1 MRIISMLLCF
11 LMVITSIPTDAFAAE
26 VINDATINETS
37 TEQEADD
44 FEEISET
51 SENSKSEV
59 VEDEFSEMSEYN
71 MEVSIGEIMP
81 IEERIDD
88 ENNQLRNAVNNIS
101 QTTNDITIK
110 YTLVDQSGV
119 FTKASDNTEL
129 CKAELTVADLNKDG
143 SITYNDVFTAAHQK
157 YYSAGVE
164 GFAIDSNEWGPYIT
178 KFWGMETGSVGYC
191 CNNASVSTGLETVV
205 ANDSDIVVYF
215 YRDTTNW
222 SDCYTYFGSA
232 NETAV
237 VGTAKTFTTYG
248 INSFGNAVV
257 PADATVKVVDGTGSE
272 VADLVTTVGADG
284 TFAITFKTAGTYTIE
299 LGSGSGKYYVPS
311 RCSVTVTDPEPV
323 AKKHFLSKFAAAPS
337 RSLTTIDL
345 KDNVWSYDYV
355 ISSGKSSSYIR
366 AQLTLSAD
374 APEGSMITVGYKNS
388 SGADATTTLTSG
400 SAKSIMTPIEKSMT
414 GSKLTFTVGVEG
426 NTQTYVLN
434 IVRTVDVKVN
444 TVTDA
449 KDNGLIVYNDQ
460 YLLPE
465 TSEKIKI
472 NADAFGSDLTINGA
486 KATSGEA
493 FEVTPVW
500 DENELYQVTV
510 KSTDGKESKEQVL
523 TFKKLKSTT
532 EFSGTYGEN
541 ATWKLAEGVLTIS
554 GSGDMQDKV
563 PWENLMSLIK
573 KVHFDDE
580 ITSIGTNAFLKA
592 VSITE
597 VKLPSSLK
605 KIGAYAFNYCST
617 LTQITL
623 PEGLETICIGAFYG
637 SGLKAISIPASVK
650 TVEANA
656 FRACKNM
663 ERAVITNAMGSG
675 MFVDC
680 ISLNNVT
687 FKESS
692 LTTIPTDAFGNCSSL
707 KNLVLP
713 EGVTSF
719 AKANGYGI
727 KYYFESLTIPNTLTG
742 FNGNTFGD
750 YLTNVTVKENN
761 PNYIKVGKVLYTK
774 DKKGVVLAEKNLAG
788 EVTIEDGAESI
799 HDYAFANI
807 AELTKVVLPSTVK
820 AIGNYAFYYCKNL
833 ESVTLREGVESIG
846 QYGFSYCNVLSDIK
860 LPSTLKTLGESA
872 FSACKAIKNIEIPAK
887 VTELPNLLFSNAT
900 ALETIILPAG
910 LTSMQARTFF
920 NCNALTTIY
929 FRGDAVAWNTIVN
942 RPADGLYDVV
952 YCYGRTD
959 IANITV
965 QPEDRFF
972 AVNSDATDGLSV
984 TVRKPENV
992 QISFAWYVNDTKSS
1006 VGGTLLTEGTKITED
1021 GLTSY
1026 CTPDVSAIGTKYYY
1040 CVITSK
1046 LPKETLVNNTRIAA
1060 VEVANKLWEG
1070 EGTENNPFRLSS
1082 TEDMQ
1087 KLATYVA
1094 NGRSTEGKFFAVTE
1108 DVTLP
1113 AEWTPVGTATYRFAG
1128 TIDGKID
1135 ENNCATI
1142 IVPEGGK
1149 PLLGYVLNATVKNLN
1164 IKGTRIEG
1172 YGLIDNFVGINIT
1185 SKTVLDNITILSGTN
1200 ILKSGLLGTY
1210 ITTNGFAGCS
1220 ATYTAEIS
1228 NCRVQ
1233 SGVVIGYTGT
1243 ENRVGSLAGRF
1254 IGVVEN
1260 CESAATV
1267 KGVDYVG
1274 GLVGNMDNSMG
1285 SCQVKNSAFHGTVEG
1300 TGQFAGGIIGGGYE
1314 DSGSAPNANRPTL
1327 QGCSVDGTVK
1337 GNEAVGG
1344 ITGGDRLVA
1353 QSYGGN
1359 AVIANHFRGT
1369 VSGTKYVGGIIGY
1382 YRSLNVWDTVSA
1394 NTYSNAAKG
1403 IGYVAIID
1411 TNVENPAADENMIII
1426 NTEKGTGS
1434 CPTVQWCTWKSNH
1447 NRTDDPLGADA
1458 EALCKKV
1465 SENTPIAPTCYEIKA
1480 TGTYKNEYTVGEELD
1495 LTGIIVTAVWTD
1507 ASTTTVDL
1515 SEIEITGYDKEK
1527 AGKQTITLSYDGVK
1541 TTITVTVK
1549 NPEGKISVTLS
1560 ILGDK
1565 PHDSDTDGKVH
1576 TLTAGNLIEWVS
1588 AKSYTIDS
1596 NATAWDLIK
1605 SVLDENEMTYSNPTG
1620 GYIEWITKDGE
1631 KLDQKANGANS
1642 GWMFTINGVHGLLT
1656 VSEQYMKNGDVL
1668 ILHYTD
1674 DYTQE
1679 KDDAAAVTPAEVIA
1693 LIDLIPETITLESEK
1708 AIEAARAAYIKLAEA
1723 DKNKVTNYQKLLD
1736 AEKALAEL
1744 KKVNTDVKK
1753 VYEETK
1759 DYFKALVKKNT
1770 PTVNSI
1776 GGEWLVLGLAR
1787 SGAEVPE
1794 GYFNNVASYVK
1805 KNIDS
1810 KGRLSSSKSTDN
1822 SRVILALTAAGYD
1835 PRNVGGYNLLEGL
1848 TDMDY
1853 IVKQGINGPIW
1864 ALIALDSHNYV
1875 IPTSN
1880 AENPTTREKLI
1891 QEILKAQL
1899 SDGGWALS
1907 GTEADSDMTGMAL
1920 QALAPYYNNS
1930 NPDIMTAV
1938 NKAITKLSSMQE
1950 DNGAYATVGTITS
1963 ESIAQ
1968 VVTALAALEINPHT
1982 DSRFKKNGFSAMDAL
1997 VSFAVKGGG
2006 FEHIKGGGLNGMASE
2021 QGFYALVAYM
2031 RLIES
2036 KNSLYDMSDVTLK
2049 VGAVTG
2055 NGTDEDKKE
2064 DEKNNALLIASKK
2077 DKEAA
2082 KKVVDLINTITEVN
2096 LNSGSKLRVIRAAY
2110 DSLTLSQKKLVTNY
2124 DKLVSAENTYVRI
2137 KVAYVEKLIREI
2149 GTVTLD
2155 SKDKIQAAR
2164 TAYNK
2169 LTVLMKNKVTN
2180 LSVLE
2185 AAEVAYEELL
2195 ANGKKKTAGKLT
2207 GGTVTTATTAST
2219 YLTEESSAVNELLTQ
2234 VSDTSMM
2241 SELLEVI
2248 KAYENLSAEDK
2259 ALLDKEGVIE
2269 ELKERVAELAH
2280 TDRETGISVS
2290 GVDWNVQIVI
2300 EDIPEVTEIQLMQEK
2315 LGSNTMLVVWNISLK
2330 NLLTGEE
2337 VEPEGSVLVKI
2348 PLELLGD
2355 FTAYDGLIVVHYTKD
2370 GTAEYLNCT
2379 VVGDCIVFNTADFS
2393 HYAVA
2398 GYYGTS
2404 PIEAATAAISGN
2416 VEDADNSSVSW
2427 IPWTIAGGCSAVL
2440 LAVLL
2445 MLANKNRKNVQAGE

>member
-1 MRIISMLLCF
+1 MRKTGLKMRIISMLLCF
-11 LMVITSIPTDAFAAE
+11 LMVLTSIPTDAFAAE
-26 VINDATINETS
+26 VKNDATTNEAS
-37 TEQEADD
+37 TEQEA
-44 FEEISET
+44 
-51 SENSKSEV
+51 
-59 VEDEFSEMSEYN
+59 SEYN
-71 MEVSIGEIMP
+71 MEGSIGEIMP

-88 ENNQLRNAVNNIS
+88 ESNQLLNAVNIIS

-119 FTKASDNTEL
+119 FAKASGNTEL
-129 CKAELTVADLNKDG
+129 YKAELTVADLDEDG
-143 SITYNDVFTAAHQK
+143 SITYKDVFTAAHEK
-157 YYSAGVE
+157 YCSAGVDGLE
-164 GFAIDSNEWGPYIT
+164 IESESWGPYIA
-178 KFWGMETGSVGYC
+178 KFWDIQTGNVGYC
-191 CNNASVSTGLETVV
+191 CNNTSVFTGLETVV
-205 ANDSDIVVYF
+205 ANDSDVVVYF

-222 SDCYTYFGSA
+222 SDCYTYFVSA

-248 INSFGNAVV
+248 IDSFGNAAV

-272 VADLVTTVGADG
+272 VADLATTVDADG
-284 TFAITFKTAGTYTIE
+284 TFAITFKTAGIYTIE

-311 RCSVTVTDPEPV
+311 RCLVTVTEPEPV

-337 RSLTTIDL
+337 RTLNNIALEDQ
-345 KDNVWSYDYV
+345 VWSYDYV
-355 ISSGKSSSYIR
+355 IPSGTSSSYIR

-374 APEGSMITVGYKNS
+374 APEGSTITVSYKDS
-388 SGADATTTLTSG
+388 SGADETATLKSG
-400 SAKSIMTPIEKSMT
+400 SAKSIMTPIQKSMT
-414 GSKLTFTVGVEG
+414 GSELTFTVGVEG
-426 NTQTYVLN
+426 NVQTYILN
-434 IVRTVDVKVN
+434 IVRTVDLKVD

-449 KDNGLIVYNDQ
+449 EDNALIVYDNQ
-460 YLLPE
+460 YLVPE
-465 TSEKIKI
+465 TSAKIKI
-472 NADAFGSDLTINGA
+472 NADAFGSDLTINGD
-486 KATSGEA
+486 KATSGET

-500 DENELYQVTV
+500 DENGLYKVIV

-541 ATWKLAEGVLTIS
+541 ATWKLAEGVMTIS
-554 GSGDMQDKV
+554 GYGDMPNTV
-563 PWENLMSLIK
+563 PWENLMPLIK
-573 KVHFDDE
+573 KVTFDDG
-580 ITSIGTNAFLKA
+580 ITSIGENAFLKA
-592 VSITE
+592 TSITE

-605 KIGAYAFNYCST
+605 KIGAYAFNHCSA

-623 PEGLETICIGAFYG
+623 PEKLETICIGAFFG
-637 SGLKAISIPASVK
+637 SGLKEISIPSSVK
-650 TVEANA
+650 TVETNV
-656 FRACKNM
+656 FRECKNL
-663 ERAVITNAMGSG
+663 EHAIITNTMGTG

-680 ISLNNVT
+680 ITLNSVT
-687 FKESS
+687 FKGTS
-692 LTTIPTDAFGNCSSL
+692 LTKIPTDAFGNCTSL

-719 AKANGYGI
+719 DEANGYNI
-727 KYYFESLTIPNTLTG
+727 KFYFESLTIPNTLIG

-750 YLTNVTVKENN
+750 YLKDITVKEDN
-761 PNYIKVGKVLYTK
+761 PRYIKVEKVLYTK
-774 DKKGVVLAEKNLAG
+774 DKKEVVLAEKDLAG
-788 EVTIEDGAESI
+788 EVTIENGAESVNN
-799 HDYAFANI
+799 YAFANV

-820 AIGNYAFYYCKNL
+820 TIGNYAFNNCRKL
-833 ESVTLREGVESIG
+833 ENVTLREGVESIG
-846 QYGFSYCNVLSDIK
+846 QYGFNSCKVLSDIT
-860 LPSTLKTLGESA
+860 LPSTMKTLGASA
-872 FSACKAIKNIEIPAK
+872 FYACEAIKNIEIPEK
-887 VTELPNLLFSNAT
+887 VTELPKSLFSQAKG
-900 ALETIILPAG
+900 LESIILPAG
-910 LTSMQARTFF
+910 LTSMQANTFF
-920 NCNALTTIY
+920 NCNALTSIC
-929 FRGDAVAWNTIVN
+929 FRGNSAAWNTIANHPV
-942 RPADGLYDVV
+942 DGTYEVI
-952 YCYGRTD
+952 YNYGRTD
-959 IANITV
+959 IADITV

-972 AVNSDATDGLSV
+972 VVNSDATDGLSV
-984 TVRKPENV
+984 TVKKPENV
-992 QISFAWYVNDTKSS
+992 QVSFMWYVNDTKSS
-1006 VGGTLLTEGTKITED
+1006 VGGTLLTEGIKTSED
-1021 GLTSY
+1021 SLTSY
-1026 CTPDVSAIGTKYYY
+1026 CTPDVSVAGKKYYY
-1040 CVITSK
+1040 CVVTST
-1046 LPKETLVNNTRIAA
+1046 LPNEVVEGNSRVVS
-1060 VEVANKLWEG
+1060 VEVAEKLWEG

-1082 TEDMQ
+1082 TEDIQ
-1087 KLATYVA
+1087 KLTTYVA
-1094 NGRSTEGKFFAVTE
+1094 NGSSTEGKFFAVTE

-1128 TIDGKID
+1128 TIDGKLD
-1135 ENNCATI
+1135 ENGNCATI

-1172 YGLIDNFVGINIT
+1172 YGLIDNFVGINII

-1200 ILKSGLLGTY
+1200 ILKSGLLGTE
-1210 ITTNGFAGCS
+1210 ITTNIYAGCS
-1220 ATYTAEIS
+1220 VSYTAEIR

-1233 SGVVIGYTGT
+1233 SGVVVGYTGT
-1243 ENRVGSLAGRF
+1243 ESKIGSLAGRF

-1260 CESAATV
+1260 CESSATV

-1274 GLVGNMDNSMG
+1274 GLVGNMDNAVG
-1285 SCQVKNSAFHGTVEG
+1285 SCVIKNSAFHGTIDG

-1314 DSGSAPNANRPTL
+1314 DGKLGSAPNGSRPTL
-1327 QGCSVDGTVK
+1327 QLCTVDGTVK
-1337 GNEAVGG
+1337 GNESVGG

-1353 QSYGGN
+1353 QSWGSHTVTGN
-1359 AVIANHFRGT
+1359 TFTGT

-1382 YRSLNVWDTVSA
+1382 YRSLNKYDNISS
-1394 NTYSNAAKG
+1394 NTYTNGERG
-1403 IGYVAIID
+1403 IGYVAFLD
-1411 TNVENPAADENMIII
+1411 TSCENPRTFEDTVIF
-1426 NTEKGTGS
+1426 NTGRGTDN
-1434 CPTVQWCTWKSNH
+1434 CPTVQWCSWKDNH

-1458 EALCKKV
+1458 DALCKKT
-1465 SENTPIAPTCYEIKA
+1465 SGNTPVTPTCYEIKA
-1480 TGTYKNEYTVGEELD
+1480 TGNYKNEYVVGEELD
-1495 LTGIIVTAVWTD
+1495 LTGIVIEATWTNND
-1507 ASTTTVDL
+1507 ITTLKLDD
-1515 SEIEITGYDKEK
+1515 IEISGYDRNKV
-1527 AGKQTITLSYDGVK
+1527 GKQTITLSYGSVR
-1541 TTITVTVK
+1541 TEITITVK
-1549 NPEGKISVTLS
+1549 NPEGKITVTLS
-1560 ILGDK
+1560 ILGD
-1565 PHDSDTDGKVH
+1565 HAHNSDTDGTVH
-1576 TLTAGNLIEWVS
+1576 TLTAGNLIEWIS
-1588 AKSYTIDS
+1588 AKTYTISS

-1605 SVLDENEMTYSNPTG
+1605 SVLGENRMTYSNPTG
-1620 GYIEWITKDGE
+1620 NYIEWITKDGE

-1642 GWMFTINGVHGLLT
+1642 GWMFTVNGVHGLLG
-1656 VSEQYMKNGDVL
+1656 VSEQYMKTGDVL

-1679 KDDAAAVTPAEVIA
+1679 KDDVAAVTPAEVIA
-1693 LIDLIPETITLESEK
+1693 LINLIPETITLETEE
-1708 AIEAARAAYIKLAEA
+1708 AIEDARAAYIKLAET
-1723 DKNKVTNYQKLLD
+1723 DKKKVTNYQKLLD

-1744 KKVNTDVKK
+1744 KQVNTDVKK

-1770 PTVNSI
+1770 PTVSSI

-1880 AENPTTREKLI
+1880 AANPTTREKLI
-1891 QEILKAQL
+1891 QAILNAQL

-1930 NPDIMTAV
+1930 NPDIMNAV
-1938 NKAITKLSSMQE
+1938 NKAITKLSSMQQ

-1968 VVTALAALEINPHT
+1968 VVTALAALKINP
-1982 DSRFKKNGFSAMDAL
+1982 DKDERFEKNGSSAIDAL
-1997 VSFAVKGGG
+1997 ISYAVKGGG

-2049 VGAVTG
+2049 VGTVTD
-2055 NGTDEDKKE
+2055 NGTDED
-2064 DEKNNALLIASKK
+2064 NALLIASKK

-2082 KKVVDLINTITEVN
+2082 KKIVDLINTITEVN

-2124 DKLVSAENTYVRI
+2124 DKLVNAENTYVRI

-2195 ANGKKKTAGKLT
+2195 ANGKKKTTGKLT
-2207 GGTVTTATTAST
+2207 GETVITNST
-2219 YLTEESSAVNELLTQ
+2219 YLTEGSSAVNELLTQ

-2269 ELKERVAELAH
+2269 ELKEHVAELAH

-2290 GVDWNVQIVI
+2290 GVDWNVQILI
-2300 EDIPEVTEIQLMQEK
+2300 EDIPEVTEIQSMQEK

-2330 NLLTGEE
+2330 NLLTGEK

-2355 FTAYDGLIVVHYTKD
+2355 FTAYDGLTVVHYTKD

-2404 PIEAATAAISGN
+2404 PIEAATASISEN
-2416 VEDADNSSVSW
+2416 VEDSDNSSVAW

-2445 MLANKNRKNVQAGE
+2445 ILTNKNRKNVQAGE